1 MVNKMATGIT
11 GINTA
16 GIAKM
21 QQAVQDYKNSLVKL
35 TNISASK
42 SEIQAAIKGTSVE
55 AQATTLIN
63 TIDQQI
69 TVLFQS
75 LDRFQNRIS
84 TLASNYS
91 KYDTSSNVIRDVS
104 DSVKS

>member
-1 MVNKMATGIT
+1 MATGIT

-42 SEIQAAIKGTSVE
+42 AEIQAAIKGTSVE
-55 AQATTLIN
+55 AQATQLIN
-63 TIDQQI
+63 TIDSQI
-69 TVLFQS
+69 TALFNS
-75 LDRFQNRIS
+75 LDGFQNKIS
-84 TLASNYS
+84 SLANNYT
-91 KYDTSSNVIRDVS
+91 KYDTSSNVIKDVS
-104 DSVKS
+104 SSIKS

>member
-1 MVNKMATGIT
+1 MATGIT

-42 SEIQAAIKGTSVE
+42 AEIQAAIKGTSVE
-55 AQATTLIN
+55 AQATQLVQ
-63 TIDQQI
+63 TIDSQI
-69 TVLFQS
+69 TALFSS
-75 LDRFQNRIS
+75 LDGFQNKIAS
-84 TLASNYS
+84 LASNYT
-91 KYDTSSNVIRDVS
+91 KYDTSSNVIKDVTS
-104 DSVKS
+104 SMKS